1 MKTFLLAISVV
12 VSTCVFAQ
20 DSLDHHFKG
29 VFFPYP
35 MDRPSKFSIG
45 LTNTT
50 MPYDITEELHYRVPA
65 VDVHWLKRLSA
76 KLALDVRGS
85 LQGFQ
90 NLISV
95 GPRWSTI
102 LSDRYSLAVGND
114 FGYWFGY
121 LNIESVKTRGHGF
134 QNFPNFSV
142 GRRFKKKVLLTF
154 RADVEM
160 NFGVR
165 SYAKS
170 TELTSDNRLLSGSSF
185 AIILEQPFYGK
196 KALTLGFRAIYTDF
210 FWQTWTLYEP
220 FDRNIFYPQIIV
232 GLNL

>member
-1 MKTFLLAISVV
+1 MKTFLLFISITFCTGAI
-12 VSTCVFAQ
+12 AQ
-20 DSLDHHFKG
+20 DTLDHHFKG

-35 MDRPSKFSIG
+35 MDRSSKISLGF
-45 LTNTT
+45 TNTT
-50 MPYDITEELHYRVPA
+50 MPYDITEELHFRVPA
-65 VDVHWLKRLSA
+65 VDVHWLKRVST
-76 KLALDVRGS
+76 KLALDIRGS

-90 NLISV
+90 NLVSV

-102 LSDRYSLAVGND
+102 LSDRFSLALGND
-114 FGYWFGY
+114 FGYWFGF

-134 QNFPNFSV
+134 QNFPNFSI

-154 RADVEM
+154 RADAEM
-160 NFGVR
+160 NFGIR
-165 SYAKS
+165 SFAKS
-170 TELTSDNRLLSGSSF
+170 TELTTDHRLFSGSSY

-210 FWQTWTLYEP
+210 FWQTWALYES